1 MESEIIYTEVKFK
14 NAPPPAAA
22 TAPPAKSTP
31 PSAPQKHTHSLL
43 WLVSALLLLL
53 CLSLLAALIV
63 TLLNP
68 SCEKHRTLSQSST
81 EWHCVTGTAEGK
93 GRIYM
98 CCPVGW
104 DSFQDSC
111 YHFFNDSMTWGDSER
126 NCTGMGSHLVVIN
139 TEAEQDFISDW
150 IRRTATGSDKKDY
163 YIGLTSQEREGQWHW
178 VDKTLYKI
186 PHSESLY
193 TAPMSTGQ
201 YQGPVNKD

>member
-22 TAPPAKSTP
+22 T
-31 PSAPQKHTHSLL
+31 
-43 WLVSALLLLL
+43 
-53 CLSLLAALIV
+53 V